1 MDTNPHLQR
10 ALPSS
15 ALDALR
21 VVGSVARDGGCAVY
35 LVGGPLRDALL
46 NRSIVDVDVSVEGDA
61 IALAERI
68 AARCGAVV
76 DKTHEAFGT
85 ATVTFAD
92 GYTVDLAT
100 ARAETYAQPAALPT
114 VTPSS
119 IREDLLRRDFTINAM
134 AAPIEDDGFGALVD
148 PCSGVADL
156 QARRI
161 RILHL
166 GSFRDDPTRIF
177 RACRFARR
185 FAFTL
190 DESTSAAV
198 RETTAGGYVAG
209 LTGARAR
216 NEITAVLREAE
227 AIPILADLHG
237 CGTLPGLATRLR
249 FDANAEEIAARADAF
264 VPASEADRPRALL
277 LTWLDTLGADAGP
290 ITRWLMEPAEVTR
303 DLDAI
308 SDIRKAVHGRDPTA
322 LRPSEWHPLL
332 AGACADILPTLGARL
347 GTAAHVHIV
356 GLRRRLADLRPLVT
370 GDDLRELGYAP
381 GPSYRDVLQATL
393 NAQLDGALADREA
406 ALEFARARMRQLAG
420 RAETGRR

>member
-1 MDTNPHLQR
+1 MDTNSHLQR

-68 AARCGAVV
+68 AARHDAVV

-100 ARAETYAQPAALPT
+100 ARAETYAEPAALPT

-119 IREDLLRRDFTINAM
+119 IREDLLRRDFTISAM
-134 AAPIEDDGFGALVD
+134 AAPIEGDGFGALVD

-161 RILHL
+161 RVLHP

-190 DESTSAAV
+190 DDCTSTAV
-198 RETTAGGYVAG
+198 RETVDGGYVAG

-216 NEITAVLREAE
+216 NEITAVLREDE
-227 AIPILADLHG
+227 AIPTLADLHEHG
-237 CGTLPGLATRLR
+237 ALQALATP
-249 FDANAEEIAARADAF
+249 FPFAADAHDLVARADEL
-264 VPASEADRPRALL
+264 VKPSEADRPRALL
-277 LTWLDTLGADAGP
+277 LAWLDALRAAGRP
-290 ITRWLMEPAEVTR
+290 IARWLMEPADVMR
-303 DLDAI
+303 DFDAI
-308 SDIRKAVHGRDPTA
+308 SDIRKATDGRGPTA

-332 AGACADILPTLGARL
+332 AGVCADILPVLGARL
-347 GTAAHVHIV
+347 GAAAHADLVV
-356 GLRRRLADLRPLVT
+356 LRRRFADLRPFVT

-381 GPSYRDVLQATL
+381 GPNYGEVLQATL
-393 NAQLDGALADREA
+393 DAQLDGAVTDRER
-406 ALEFARARMRQLAG
+406 ALEFAQARMRGLG
-420 RAETGRR
+420 CDPVPDCT